1 MRHPAKRLRP
11 SAVRTI
17 YPYMT
22 VMKKGKVIAL
32 LLLLVLPAKAQEK
45 PTVVKLA
52 VMHDGQGKPTP
63 NKITL
68 TFNNHS
74 IQVTVRDG
82 EFEVPSE
89 IKNSENFTL
98 ITDIGK
104 DHIQLLDI
112 PRVALQSEF
121 WTLQLAEQRYSE
133 DFQYAIPKGT
143 IVSDSCILYFDSRH
157 NENWFFTAKQCRSR
171 IK

>member
-11 SAVRTI
+11 SAARTI
-17 YPYMT
+17 YPHMM
-22 VMKKGKVIAL
+22 VMSKMKVIAL

-52 VMHDGQGKPTP
+52 VIHDGQGKPTP

-89 IKNSENFTL
+89 IRNSEKFTL

-104 DHIQLLDI
+104 DHIQLSGI
-112 PRVALQSEF
+112 PRVALQSQF
-121 WTLQLAEQRYSE
+121 WTLHLAEQRYSD
-133 DFQYAIPKGT
+133 DFQFAINKGT
-143 IVSDSCILYFDSRH
+143 IVSKSCIMAFTSLH
-157 NENWFFTAKQCRSR
+157 HEGWFMTARQCRSR
-171 IK
+171 NK